1 MSEYKASNGAK
12 VFKLEDDSIS
22 VYGNPGGSP
31 SHGNNLWPGN
41 DVALA
46 EYFQAERDKALG
58 LWRWPENPDYVVKPS
73 SRYSLAIIHEPTFWS
88 RNVVHF
94 ADTRDVAEFMNEE
107 PGKHLKPWRKAARAY
122 LKEHPIKQPWH
133 DARDGEAWLIT
144 NQEGETVVTLCVD
157 IDGQKTFNRFNS
169 DLGEIWET
177 EITAPTI
184 TTAKR
189 IWPEEGDN
197 DA

>member
-58 LWRWPENPDYVVKPS
+58 LWRWPENPDYVVKSS
-73 SRYSLAIIHEPTFWS
+73 SRYSLAVIHEPTFWS

-94 ADTRDVAEFMNEE
+94 ADTRDVAEFMHEE

-122 LKEHPIKQPWH
+122 LREHPLKQPWH
-133 DARDGEAWLIT
+133 DAKPGEVWLVK
-144 NQEGETVVTLCVD
+144 TVEF
-157 IDGQKTFNRFNS
+157 IDGTPMLVESRLDRANVFNNQTHIYSVELPDIYHAR
-169 DLGEIWET
+169 
-177 EITAPTI
+177 
-184 TTAKR
+184 R